1 MEKYFVSYCFKT
13 PEGKLG
19 CGNAFTPID
28 RPIKGVEE
36 TREIE
41 ADLKK
46 VCGYIECTIINYKKV
61 SDCVE

>member
-1 MEKYFVSYCFKT
+1 MEKYFVSFFFKNRN
-13 PEGKLG
+13 GQCG
-19 CGNAFTPID
+19 IGNAFASPD

-36 TREIE
+36 TKEIE

-46 VCGYIECTIINYKKV
+46 LCGYRDIAIINYKKV